1 MLCYFSRHMFSKV
14 RSVILQTLSKVSALS
29 HSLENVMGH
38 SLCRVFILKARGSS
52 ASVTTMWSS
61 KVHNDSIGCW
71 LLRKSARWK
80 LVRSA
85 MTRSRI
91 HATMNQLLWSF
102 SEAQRRSTCTGKRH
116 LYIDAKETCTGTT
129 CSCIHATVHHFLWN
143 AGSLLI
149 PCRERRRKKRTRSCI
164 CKVSSKQTLYET
176 TVMCFGSVSGRGY
189 CSLLEM

>member
-61 KVHNDSIGCW
+61 NVHNDSIGCW

-116 LYIDAKETCTGTT
+116 LYLHIDAKRLVLVQHALASTLLCTIFCETLARF
-129 CSCIHATVHHFLWN
+129 SSHV
-143 AGSLLI
+143 
-149 PCRERRRKKRTRSCI
+149 ER
-164 CKVSSKQTLYET
+164 
-176 TVMCFGSVSGRGY
+176 GGGRGGREAASAKFHQSKR
-189 CSLLEM
+189 CTRPLLCVLVQ